1 MKSFTG
7 LPSFLPGLATRTGV
21 VRLLLCAA
29 LVLLL
34 PSCGDSPR
42 ACFDRAVLNCNMIH
56 DFAGQGMEQQLESPS
71 VKLTDAKT
79 GAFAPMTRKE
89 VVDDKIAFVEQSLA
103 KVRQLGQTD
112 DNREMVQAS
121 IALYEYVLP
130 VYRDD
135 YQRLAKLYDSG
146 APKSA
151 IAQLS
156 SSIAKKYGAPF
167 RALSDRLTAAGKA
180 YAARHQIQVMWDVHT
195 SPTP

>member
-1 MKSFTG
+1 MKTFTG
-7 LPSFLPGLATRTGV
+7 IYSFLAGWEPRTGI
-21 VRLLLCAA
+21 VRLLLCAT
-29 LVLLL
+29 LVILV

-56 DFAGQGMEQQLESPS
+56 DFAGKGMEQQLQAPS

-112 DNREMVQAS
+112 DNREMLQAS
-121 IALYEYVLP
+121 IALHEYVLP

-135 YQRLAKLYDSG
+135 YERLAKLYDGG
-146 APKSA
+146 APKAA

-156 SSIAKKYGAPF
+156 SSIATKYGPQF
-167 RALSDRLTAAGKA
+167 RVLSDRLTAAGKV
-180 YAARHQIQVMWDVHT
+180 YAARHQIQVVWDVQT
-195 SPTP
+195 APSQ